1 MGYFYDKKI
10 FSLIKTEILS
20 FNLQNAR
27 VINNTLYKKVNNLI
41 IDETLYSFNS
51 SVNNNTITFTQAS
64 VSNNTIII

>member
-1 MGYFYDKKI
+1 MGYFNDKKI

-27 VINNTLYKKVNNLI
+27 VINNTLCKKVNNLI